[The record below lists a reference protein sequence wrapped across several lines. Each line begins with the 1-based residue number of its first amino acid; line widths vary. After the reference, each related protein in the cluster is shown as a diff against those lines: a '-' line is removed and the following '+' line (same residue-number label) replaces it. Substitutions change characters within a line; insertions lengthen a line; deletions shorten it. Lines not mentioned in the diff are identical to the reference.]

1 MPAGGQAGNGT
12 TSTPGAAQA
21 GNGTTSTPGPA
32 QAGNGTTPASVP
44 RTAGHPPSQPVI
56 GYARG
61 ADRGDLDR
69 QAAAI
74 ERACRKRGWTLALVV
89 RDHASHD
96 CKALERPGLT
106 HALKQLRGGSA
117 AGLVVDRLE
126 RLGRS
131 DTDLRP
137 LLGWFARND
146 VDLVALDDRLDARAD
161 EVQVASAAPP
171 AVGNANAVSGSGNGQ
186 MDTAKAGAS
195 RRNGSKRTGGRSRSR
210 P

>member
-1 MPAGGQAGNGT
+1 M
-12 TSTPGAAQA
+12 
-21 GNGTTSTPGPA
+21 
-32 QAGNGTTPASVP
+32 AGNGTTPAAVP
-44 RTAGHPPSQPVI
+44 QTAGHPPSQPVI

-61 ADRGDLDR
+61 HDRGDLDR

-74 ERACRKRGWTLALVV
+74 ERACRKQGWTLALVV

-117 AGLVVDRLE
+117 ARLVVDRLE

-137 LLGWFARND
+137 LLGWFVRND
-146 VDLVALDDRLDARAD
+146 VDLVALDDRLDAGAR

-171 AVGNANAVSGSGNGQ
+171 AVGNANAVSGSGHGQ
-186 MDTAKAGAS
+186 MDTANAGS
-195 RRNGSKRTGGRSRSR
+195 RRWNGSKRTGGRSRSR